1 MSSPW
6 YQSRQSNSYRNW
18 EGAPTADW
26 FTVNLGEIELPIGQ
40 WRPKLDK
47 RIDRRL
53 VLVRMYLTVTT
64 TRPPPQ
70 HQLQSSSF
78 NFRTGLWS
86 GLGSGQLIPQQV
98 YQTQVRVLCLRVP
111 TTHNGTL
118 EQHGNVFPFS
128 QVNKTYLTA
137 VLNNLEG
144 TTKKPVTR
152 QQKRFFQKEEMKL
165 SEGIIKQ
172 NKILVLFPPP
182 FHRKQLRRM
191 ENLANHYK
199 ILWVTIQ

>member
-1 MSSPW
+1 MVSFQAVQLLQKLRRGSIHRLI
-6 YQSRQSNSYRNW
+6 YRQLWWNRIAN
-18 EGAPTADW
+18 
-26 FTVNLGEIELPIGQ
+26 GQ

-70 HQLQSSSF
+70 HQLQFSSL

-86 GLGSGQLIPQQV
+86 GQGSGQLIPQQE
-98 YQTQVRVLCLRVP
+98 YQTQVRVLCLRIP

-137 VLNNLEG
+137 VSNNLEG

-165 SEGIIKQ
+165 FEGDIE
-172 NKILVLFPPP
+172 NMKIFLSGNSVALV
-182 FHRKQLRRM
+182 M
-191 ENLANHYK
+191 DY
-199 ILWVTIQ
+199 

>member
-1 MSSPW
+1 MVSFQAVQLLQKLRRGSIHRLI
-6 YQSRQSNSYRNW
+6 YRQLWWNRIAN
-18 EGAPTADW
+18 
-26 FTVNLGEIELPIGQ
+26 GQ

-53 VLVRMYLTVTT
+53 VLVRMYLSHH
-64 TRPPPQ
+64 
-70 HQLQSSSF
+70 HQTSSTAPVAVFQLKLQ
-78 NFRTGLWS
+78 NWLMIRS
-86 GLGSGQLIPQQV
+86 GVGAAQV

-172 NKILVLFPPP
+172 K
-182 FHRKQLRRM
+182 K
-191 ENLANHYK
+191 
-199 ILWVTIQ
+199 

>member
-1 MSSPW
+1 MIRSGV
-6 YQSRQSNSYRNW
+6 
-18 EGAPTADW
+18 GAA
-26 FTVNLGEIELPIGQ
+26 
-40 WRPKLDK
+40 
-47 RIDRRL
+47 
-53 VLVRMYLTVTT
+53 
-64 TRPPPQ
+64 
-70 HQLQSSSF
+70 
-78 NFRTGLWS
+78 
-86 GLGSGQLIPQQV
+86 QV
-98 YQTQVRVLCLRVP
+98 YQTQVRVLCLRIP

-128 QVNKTYLTA
+128 QVNKTHLTA

-172 NKILVLFPPP
+172 NKILVLFPPS

-199 ILWVTIQ
+199 IL

>member
-1 MSSPW
+1 MVSFQAVQLLQKLRRGSIHRLI
-6 YQSRQSNSYRNW
+6 YRQLWWNRIAN
-18 EGAPTADW
+18 
-26 FTVNLGEIELPIGQ
+26 GQ

-70 HQLQSSSF
+70 HQLQFSSL

-86 GLGSGQLIPQQV
+86 GQGSGQLIPQQV
-98 YQTQVRVLCLRVP
+98 YQTQVRVLCLRIP

-137 VLNNLEG
+137 VSNNLEG

-172 NKILVLFPPP
+172 K
-182 FHRKQLRRM
+182 K
-191 ENLANHYK
+191 
-199 ILWVTIQ
+199 